1 MQDMRVGVMYYYR
14 ANKDQFG
21 ERNLAVPTSA
31 YIPFTFNVPNA
42 PGGPR
47 TLTVYNIPLALVSA
61 QNIVRNNEPYLDTE
75 YKGAEITASKRFT
88 SRWQMVAGLT
98 FGKNEGGIN
107 STNPNGSGQE
117 TGNDLNDP
125 NNTTVTR
132 GVVGNDSEVAFRLSG
147 SYRLPWDLNLAG
159 SLLSNTGYPEVTTF
173 QVTSAAAAAQGV
185 TMTRGS
191 QTLPLSVRGD
201 ERRPNVT
208 MVDLRISRAFSIG
221 GGRKIVPQ
229 ADFFNI
235 GNASTV
241 VNRTVAVGPA
251 YLTPVEILAPRII
264 RVGFSLDF

>member
-1 MQDMRVGVMYYYR
+1 MYYYR
-14 ANKDQFG
+14 ANKNQFG

-31 YIPFTFNVPNA
+31 YTPFTFDVPTA
-42 PGGPR
+42 PVGSG

-61 QNIVRNNEPYLDTE
+61 RNIVRNNEPYLDTE
-75 YKGAEITASKRFT
+75 YKGVEITASKRFT

-107 STNPNGSGQE
+107 ATGGSGQE

-147 SYRLPWDLNLAG
+147 SYRLPWNFNLSG
-159 SLLSNTGYPEVTTF
+159 SMLSNTGYPEVSTF
-173 QVTSAAAAAQGV
+173 RVTAAAAALQGV

-191 QTLPLSVRGD
+191 QTLPLTARGD

-208 MVDLRISRAFSIG
+208 MVDLRLARTFSLG
-221 GGRKIVPQ
+221 SGRRIVPQ
-229 ADFFNI
+229 IDFFNI

-241 VNRTVAVGPA
+241 VNRTVAVGQA